1 MCLTLGWNV
10 ENSEV
15 KPVAW
20 TDRRIT
26 HLRTQTN
33 TRARTHARRNTLT
46 NVDTVC
52 GYKDFHKSQR
62 ISKTFLGNLDNPSD

>member
-1 MCLTLGWNV
+1 MDRRRDLCLILGWNV

-26 HLRTQTN
+26 RLRTQTH
-33 TRARTHARRNTLT
+33 THTHVHRNTQTWTLFEVAKM
-46 NVDTVC
+46 NRNNKEYVKLC
-52 GYKDFHKSQR
+52 
-62 ISKTFLGNLDNPSD
+62 